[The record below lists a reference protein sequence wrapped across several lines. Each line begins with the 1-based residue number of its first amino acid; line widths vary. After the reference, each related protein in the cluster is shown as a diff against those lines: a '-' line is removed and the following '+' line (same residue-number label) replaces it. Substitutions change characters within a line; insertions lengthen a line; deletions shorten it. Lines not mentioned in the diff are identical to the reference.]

1 MQNARFS
8 FGLLRKFLYNSGMA
22 QQREEL
28 NHDDSLMRLREGG
41 LAYSIGAVLPL
52 VLTLIFV
59 LVAQIAA
66 GESYQSTNWFKYFS
80 YLLPQVGLAV
90 TAIIWFRRTKSSP
103 REAYRVCHPKYFAL
117 ALVLSFGLFSLSWL
131 NGYFVKLLELMGYRP
146 SASTLPNVTGWY
158 LLPAILVIAVLPA
171 IFEETL
177 FRVILVDGMR
187 KRGWGSAALILISG
201 ALFSLFHGNPEQ
213 TIYQFICGA
222 CYALV
227 AVRSESPL
235 PTVAA
240 HFANNAVILCLAS
253 AGYDDFPPAARLP
266 VYIIAGVCL
275 VGVLVYLIF
284 FDRQND
290 VKGTVKDGKTF
301 FFAAAVGIAVCAV
314 QWLALFIGG
323 FIGG

>member
-1 MQNARFS
+1 MKQQTEEQNR
-8 FGLLRKFLYNSGMA
+8 
-22 QQREEL
+22 
-28 NHDDSLMRLREGG
+28 DDSLMRLRESG
-41 LAYSIGAVLPL
+41 LAYSLGAVFPL

-59 LVAQIAA
+59 LIAQVAA
-66 GESYQSTNWFKYFS
+66 GGSCQSTNWFKYS
-80 YLLPQVGLAV
+80 AYLLPQVGLAA

-103 REAYRVCHPKYFAL
+103 REAYGVCHPKYFAL
-117 ALVLSFGLFSLSWL
+117 AILLSFGLFSLSWL
-131 NGYFVKLLELMGYRP
+131 NGYFVKLLELTGYR
-146 SASTLPNVTGWY
+146 SSGSTLPDVSGWY

-187 KRGWGSAALILISG
+187 KRGWGSVALIMISG

-227 AVRSESPL
+227 AVRSKSPL
-235 PTVAA
+235 PTIAA

-253 AGYDDFPPAARLP
+253 AGYEDFPPAARLP
-266 VYIIAGVCL
+266 VYLTAGVCL

-284 FDRQND
+284 FDKQTN
-290 VKGTVKDGKTF
+290 VKGSVKDGKKF
-301 FFAAAVGIAVCAV
+301 FFAASIGIAACAV

>member
-1 MQNARFS
+1 M
-8 FGLLRKFLYNSGMA
+8 K
-22 QQREEL
+22 QQTEQL
-28 NHDDSLMRLREGG
+28 NRDDSLLRLRESG

-59 LVAQIAA
+59 LIAQIAA
-66 GESYQSTNWFKYFS
+66 GASYRSTNWFKYCA
-80 YLLPQVGLAV
+80 YLLPQVGLAA
-90 TAIIWFRRTKSSP
+90 TAVIWFRRTKSSP
-103 REAYRVCHPKYFAL
+103 REMYMVCHPKYFAL
-117 ALVLSFGLFSLSWL
+117 AILLSFGLFSLSWL
-131 NGYFVKLLELMGYRP
+131 NGYFVKLLELMGYQ
-146 SASTLPNVTGWY
+146 SSDSTLPDVTGWY

-187 KRGWGSAALILISG
+187 KRGWGSASLILISG

-227 AVRSESPL
+227 AVRSGSPL
-235 PTVAA
+235 PTIAA
-240 HFANNAVILCLAS
+240 HFANNAVILCMTS
-253 AGYDDFPPAARLP
+253 AGYEDFPPAARLP
-266 VYIIAGVCL
+266 IFIIAGVCL
-275 VGVLVYLIF
+275 IAVLVYLIF
-284 FDRQND
+284 FDRKNG
-290 VKGTVKDGKTF
+290 VKGSVKDGKKF
-301 FFAAAVGIAVCAV
+301 FFAAAIGIAACAI